1 MNFKPTVWIGIGLS
15 IGMLGSA
22 CTQNKSVSE
31 QSEPNPL
38 VQNRDTTVPP
48 NQNFYLYANGGW
60 FKSNPVPESE
70 QSNGIFLMVRDSVNK
85 CVRLI
90 CERSAAL
97 KNPSPGTNEQKIG
110 DFFASGMD
118 TVSINQAGLNP
129 LKPLLNEIGSSTNKE
144 QLWALLP
151 KLHQKGIGAFFGFYV
166 GRDDKN
172 SSKNVVGLYQGGL
185 GLPDRDYYVK
195 NDPLN
200 EKIRNAY
207 KAHLREMA
215 RLMGLNEDGIKQFE
229 QQVYGIEESLAKA
242 SRRMEDLRDPYKN
255 YNKMVLSKVQALSP
269 AGSWQ
274 QFSTSIGIA
283 NLDSIIVGQPEFFS
297 AFART
302 WKSSSLP
309 ALQAYLSWNVVNNYA
324 EFLSK
329 AFEDQNFAF
338 YETVLSGTTQ
348 QKPRWKKVVEQT
360 NNSLGELV
368 GQVYVKEYLPAN
380 TKEKFLEIGRSI
392 MEVYK
397 QHIQQLDWMS
407 AETKTKAL
415 SKLSKVRMKLGYPDK
430 WKDYSNL
437 SVARSS
443 YAENVMQA
451 RQWAFDRMIQK
462 YGKPVDKE
470 EWSMTPQTYNAY
482 YDPSL
487 NEIVIPGCNI
497 IVPGFKGL
505 PPDAVLYGIIG
516 GGTFGHEI
524 THGFDDQGS
533 QYDEN
538 GNLKDWWTK
547 EDRSKFQA
555 KAQLLAEQY
564 NAYTVLD
571 TMHVRGQATL
581 GENIADLGG
590 MVMGYEAFKKTKAGQ
605 EATGSTGM
613 TPDQEYFLSFA
624 YGWLVQRRPE
634 NLAKQIMTDVH
645 SPSMYRVN
653 GPASNMESFYKAFG
667 VRPGDSMHRSE
678 EKRVTIW

>member
-31 QSEPNPL
+31 QAEPNPL

-90 CERSAAL
+90 CERSAAF
-97 KNPSPGTNEQKIG
+97 KNPSPGSNEQKIG

-215 RLMGLNEDGIKQFE
+215 RLMGLTEDGIKQFE

-242 SRRMEDLRDPYKN
+242 ARRMEDLRDPYKN

-274 QFSTSIGIA
+274 QFSASIGIA

-329 AFEDQNFAF
+329 EFEDQNFAF

-360 NNSLGELV
+360 NSSLGELV

-430 WKDYSNL
+430 WKDYSALTISKDDLYGNVKR
-437 SVARSS
+437 STAFEYARSLKKLGTK
-443 YAENVMQA
+443 V
-451 RQWAFDRMIQK
+451 DRS
-462 YGKPVDKE
+462 
-470 EWSMTPQTYNAY
+470 EWGMTPQTVNAY
-482 YDPSL
+482 YNPTF
-487 NEIVIPGCNI
+487 NEIVFPAAI
-497 IVPGFKGL
+497 L
-505 PPDAVLYGIIG
+505 QPPFFDMNAEDAVNYGGIG
-516 GGTFGHEI
+516 AVIGHEI
-524 THGFDDQGS
+524 GHGFDDQGS
-533 QYDEN
+533 AFDGDGAMKNWWNE
-538 GNLKDWWTK
+538 KDLAAFKT
-547 EDRSKFQA
+547 RTA
-555 KAQLLAEQY
+555 KLVSQY
-564 NAYTVLD
+564 NGYKVFPDLN
-571 TMHVRGQATL
+571 VNGSFTL
-581 GENIADLGG
+581 GENIGDLGG
-590 MVMGYEAFKKTKAGQ
+590 LSIAVKAYKASLKGKEAPVLDGFTGLQRVFIGWAQVWLNKAREEDLRNLVASNPHSPAMFRANGTIRNVPEWYEAFGVKAGD
-605 EATGSTGM
+605 SL
-613 TPDQEYFLSFA
+613 Y
-624 YGWLVQRRPE
+624 
-634 NLAKQIMTDVH
+634 LAPTE
-645 SPSMYRVN
+645 RV
-653 GPASNMESFYKAFG
+653 K
-667 VRPGDSMHRSE
+667 
-678 EKRVTIW
+678 IW

>member
-1 MNFKPTVWIGIGLS
+1 MKFKPTAWIGLGLT

-22 CTQNKSVSE
+22 CTQRNSASE
-31 QSEPNPL
+31 KAEPNPL
-38 VQNRDTTVPP
+38 VQNRDTTVLP

-97 KNPSPGTNEQKIG
+97 KNPAPGSNEQKIG

-118 TVSINQAGLNP
+118 TVSINKAGLAP
-129 LKPLLNEIGSSTNKE
+129 LKPLLNEIAASTNKE
-144 QLWALLP
+144 QLWALVP
-151 KLHQKGIGAFFGFYV
+151 KLHQRGIAAFFAFYV

-172 SSKNVVGLYQGGL
+172 SSKNMVGLYQAGL

-195 NDPLN
+195 SDALN
-200 EKIRNAY
+200 ENIRNAY

-215 RLMGLNEDGIKQFE
+215 HLMGLTIDGIKQFE
-229 QQVYGIEESLAKA
+229 QRVFSIEESLAKA
-242 SRRMEDLRDPYKN
+242 SRRMEDLRDPYNN
-255 YNKMVLSKVQALSP
+255 YNKMVLAKVQTLSP

-274 QFSTSIGIA
+274 QFAASVGIPA
-283 NLDSIIVGQPEFFS
+283 LDSVIVGQPEFFS
-297 AFART
+297 AFARL
-302 WKSSSLP
+302 WKSSSLEG
-309 ALQAYLSWNVVNNYA
+309 LQAYLSWNVINNYA

-329 AFEDQNFAF
+329 DFENQNFAF

-360 NNSLGELV
+360 NSSLGELV

-380 TKEKFLEIGRSI
+380 TKEKFQEIGRNI
-392 MEVYK
+392 MDVYK
-397 QHIQQLDWMS
+397 EHIQKLDWMG
-407 AETKTKAL
+407 ADTKSKAL
-415 SKLSKVRMKLGYPDK
+415 SKLAKVRMKLGYPDK

-437 SVARSS
+437 TVSRKS

-497 IVPGFKGL
+497 IVPGFIGL

-538 GNLKDWWTK
+538 GNLRDWWTK
-547 EDRSKFQA
+547 EDREKFKA
-555 KAQLLAEQY
+555 KAQKLVEQY
-564 NAYTVLD
+564 NQYTVLD

-590 MVMGYEAFKKTKAGQ
+590 MVMGYEAFKKTKAAQ
-605 EATGSTGM
+605 EAKGPTGM

-645 SPSMYRVN
+645 APSMYRVN
-653 GPASNMESFYKAFG
+653 GPASNMDSFYQAFQIK
-667 VRPGDSMHRSE
+667 PGDPMHRADSV
-678 EKRVTIW
+678 RVTIW